1 MLKTERE
8 REILRII
15 DERGGFATVK
25 GLCEAVFASE
35 SSIRRDLR
43 ALEKR
48 GLIRRSHGGA
58 QRNENPSGGIAFSSR
73 TVQNAAEKRAMA
85 DIARRLVKNGDIIFL
100 DQSSSAF
107 YLAEALM
114 ENRTLTFVTN
124 SVKILSL
131 LSHSEARVYS
141 SGGILCAENR
151 DCLVGEDAAETFAR
165 VRADLCFFSARS
177 LSEDG
182 VISDLS
188 REEVLV
194 RAAMMKH
201 AEKTVFL
208 CNLAKRGTRS
218 AYVQC
223 TLDAVDI
230 YINESGAFDKDGN
243 RFSV

>member
-15 DERGGFATVK
+15 EEKGGFATVR

-58 QRNENPSGGIAFSSR
+58 ERNENPSGGIAFSSR
-73 TVQNAAEKRAMA
+73 TVQNVEEKRAMA
-85 DIARRLVKNGDIIFL
+85 EIAKRLVKNGDIIFL

-107 YLAEALM
+107 YLAEVLA

-131 LSHSEARVYS
+131 LSKSDAKAYG
-141 SGGILCAENR
+141 SGGLLCAGNR
-151 DCLVGEDAAETFAR
+151 DCLVGEDAAETFSR
-165 VRADLCFFSARS
+165 VHADLCFFSARS

-194 RAAMMKH
+194 RAAMMRN

-208 CNLAKRGTRS
+208 CNLSKCGTRS

-223 TLDAVDI
+223 RLDEVDV
-230 YINESGAFDKDGN
+230 YINENGAFDKDGD
-243 RFSV
+243 RVPL

>member
-15 DERGGFATVK
+15 EENGGFATVR
-25 GLCEAVFASE
+25 GLCASVFASE
-35 SSIRRDLR
+35 SSIRRDLCT
-43 ALEKR
+43 LEKR

-58 QRNENPSGGIAFSSR
+58 ERNENPSGGIAFSSR
-73 TVQNAAEKRAMA
+73 TVQNAKEKRAMA
-85 DIARRLVKNGDIIFL
+85 EIAKRLVKNGDIVFL

-107 YLAEALM
+107 YLAEALAD
-114 ENRTLTFVTN
+114 NRTLTFVTN
-124 SVKILSL
+124 SIKILSL
-131 LSHSEARVYS
+131 LSGSGAKVYG
-141 SGGILCAENR
+141 SGGFLCAENR
-151 DCLVGEDAAETFAR
+151 DCLVGEDAAETFSR

-194 RAAMMKH
+194 RTAMMKH

-208 CNLAKRGTRS
+208 CNLSKCGTRS

-223 TLDAVDI
+223 GLDAVDI
-230 YINESGAFDKDGN
+230 YINENGAFDRDGN
-243 RFSV
+243 SISL